1 MLRTGER
8 ESAFEEP
15 VYGVPGAVLRRDGSV
30 QWRLWAPKHDAVQ
43 LMIARD
49 RLRDVYPMTAEGH
62 GHYVFADG
70 DVREGTRYAYRL
82 TDGRELPDP
91 ASRWQ
96 PDGVHQP
103 SAVFFPQTYR
113 WADAGW
119 KGVAREDLVIYELH
133 VGTFT
138 RAGTFDGVASR
149 LEELRELGV
158 TAIELMP
165 VAQFPGNRNWGYDGA
180 YPYAVQNSYGGPR
193 ELQRL
198 VDRAHQAGL
207 AVILDVV
214 YNHLGPEGSY
224 QGCFGY
230 YFTDRYHTPW
240 GDGVNFDGPWSDAV
254 RQYVIENARMWVRDF
269 RVDGLRLDAVH
280 AMYDFGARHILA
292 ELQENV
298 QQIASEQGRTVHVI
312 AESNQNDVRLIDPP
326 QQNGYGLDG
335 VWSDDFHHSVRT
347 LLTGDLEGYYQDF
360 GRAEHLAK
368 AFERMFVYDGCYS
381 PFRKRRHGSRV
392 ETRDRTKFVV
402 CVHNHDQI
410 GNRALGDR
418 SATYLPEPAQRLAC
432 GLLLI
437 SPCVPMLFMGEEYG
451 EQNPFPFFCSFGDE
465 GLVEAVRRG
474 RREEFAALDFQ
485 WTDQIPDP
493 QDEATFESAKLT
505 WQWPEGTFPARLR
518 RLVRDLLQARRTWL
532 PLQDR
537 QHTVAQVVPNHD
549 RPDEESKI
557 LLVERGEAVKK
568 WDWLRAETAKT
579 RENQQSRR
587 CLSQFLHSLGA
598 SPRLLAAANLS
609 AERQPLPKVDRPD
622 GELRFSTEASVYG
635 GTRDVAGQVTELLPY
650 ELMIIGST

>member
-1 MLRTGER
+1 MPRTGER

-15 VYGVPGAVLRRDGSV
+15 VHGVPGAVLRRDGSV

-43 LMIARD
+43 LMIDRD
-49 RLRDVYPMTAEGH
+49 GRRDVVPMAAEGH

-70 DVREGTRYAYRL
+70 DVREGTRYSYRL
-82 TDGRELPDP
+82 ADGRELPDP

-103 SAVFFPQTYR
+103 SAVFIPETYR

-165 VAQFPGNRNWGYDGA
+165 VAQFPGNRNWGYDGV

-198 VDRAHQAGL
+198 IDRAHQAGL

-224 QGCFGY
+224 QGSFGH

-298 QQIASEQGRTVHVI
+298 QRIANEQGRTVHVI

-392 ETRDRTKFVV
+392 EARDRTKFVV

-518 RLVRDLLQARRTWL
+518 RLVRDLLQARRTWP

-549 RPDEESKI
+549 RPDEASKI
-557 LLVERGEAVKK
+557 LLVERG
-568 WDWLRAETAKT
+568 
-579 RENQQSRR
+579 
-587 CLSQFLHSLGA
+587 A
-598 SPRLLAAANLS
+598 SPRLLAVANLS

-650 ELMIIGST
+650 ELLIIGST

>member
-1 MLRTGER
+1 MPRTGAR

-15 VYGVPGAVLRRDGSV
+15 VCGVPGAVLRRDGSV
-30 QWRLWAPKHDAVQ
+30 QWRLWAPKHDVIQ
-43 LMIARD
+43 LVIDRD
-49 RLRDVYPMTAEGH
+49 GRRDVVPMTTEGH
-62 GHYVFADG
+62 GHHVFADR

-82 TDGRELPDP
+82 ADGRELPDP

-103 SAVFFPQTYR
+103 SAVFISETYR

-119 KGVAREDLVIYELH
+119 KGVARHDLVVYELH

-224 QGCFGY
+224 QGSFGH

-240 GDGVNFDGPWSDAV
+240 GDGINFDGPWSDAV
-254 RQYVIENARMWVRDF
+254 RQYVLENARMWVRDF

-298 QQIASEQGRTVHVI
+298 QQIANEQGRTVHVI
-312 AESNQNDVRLIDPP
+312 AESHQNDVRLIDPP

-335 VWSDDFHHSVRT
+335 VWNDDFHHSVRT

-392 ETRDRTKFVV
+392 AARDRTKFVV

-418 SATYLPEPAQRLAC
+418 SATYLPESAQRLAC

-451 EQNPFPFFCSFGDE
+451 ERNPFPFFCSFGDE
-465 GLVEAVRRG
+465 GLIEAVRRG

-518 RLVRDLLQARRTWL
+518 RLVRDLLQARRTWP

-537 QHTVAQVVPNHD
+537 QHTVAQVVPNQD
-549 RPDEESKI
+549 RPDEEPKI
-557 LLVERGEAVKK
+557 LLVERG
-568 WDWLRAETAKT
+568 
-579 RENQQSRR
+579 
-587 CLSQFLHSLGA
+587 A
-598 SPRLLAAANLS
+598 SPRLLAMANLS

-622 GELRFSTEASVYG
+622 DELRFSTEASVYG
-635 GTRDVAGQVTELLPY
+635 GTRDVAGQVTELSPY
-650 ELMIIGST
+650 ELLIFGPS

>member
-1 MLRTGER
+1 VIDRDG
-8 ESAFEEP
+8 
-15 VYGVPGAVLRRDGSV
+15 RRDV
-30 QWRLWAPKHDAVQ
+30 V
-43 LMIARD
+43 
-49 RLRDVYPMTAEGH
+49 PMTTEGH
-62 GHYVFADG
+62 GHHVFADR

-82 TDGRELPDP
+82 ADGRELPDP

-103 SAVFFPQTYR
+103 SAVFISETYR

-119 KGVAREDLVIYELH
+119 KGVARHDLVVYELH

-224 QGCFGY
+224 QGSFGH

-240 GDGVNFDGPWSDAV
+240 GDGINFDGPWSDAV
-254 RQYVIENARMWVRDF
+254 RQYVLENARMWVRDF

-298 QQIASEQGRTVHVI
+298 QQIANEQGRTVHVI
-312 AESNQNDVRLIDPP
+312 AESHQNDVRLIDPP

-335 VWSDDFHHSVRT
+335 VWNDDFHHSVRT

-392 ETRDRTKFVV
+392 AARDRTKFVV

-418 SATYLPEPAQRLAC
+418 SATYLPESAQRLAC

-451 EQNPFPFFCSFGDE
+451 ERNPFPFFCSFGDE
-465 GLVEAVRRG
+465 GLIEAVRRG

-518 RLVRDLLQARRTWL
+518 RLVRDLLQARRTWP

-537 QHTVAQVVPNHD
+537 QHTVAQVVPNQD
-549 RPDEESKI
+549 RPDEEPKI
-557 LLVERGEAVKK
+557 LLVERG
-568 WDWLRAETAKT
+568 
-579 RENQQSRR
+579 
-587 CLSQFLHSLGA
+587 A
-598 SPRLLAAANLS
+598 SPRLLAMANLS

-622 GELRFSTEASVYG
+622 DELRFSTEASVYG
-635 GTRDVAGQVTELLPY
+635 GTRDVAGQVTELSPY
-650 ELMIIGST
+650 ELLIFGPS